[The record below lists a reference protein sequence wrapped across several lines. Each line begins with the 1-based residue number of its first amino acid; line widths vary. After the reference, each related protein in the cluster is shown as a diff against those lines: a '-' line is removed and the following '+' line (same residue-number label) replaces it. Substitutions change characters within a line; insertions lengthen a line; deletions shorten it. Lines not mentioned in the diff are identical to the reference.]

1 MKNLSKILVFTV
13 LSVFLVAGSA
23 MAVPSTLHDIT
34 GIAGTQGYTDTGA
47 ESVYLTHT
55 ANANTDATAFL
66 FFEFAGWANTN
77 TFGIYD
83 FTTATDGTI
92 TMGNKL
98 EVFNGAMSP
107 PTSPLSNSSV
117 TLEWDLNAGT
127 VTNSVTD
134 DSAGIDT
141 TFGFYLGTV
150 GNSNYPAATWYTH
163 TALNV
168 EDDGVAR
175 DHVML
180 FDTTDN
186 RVGGLLGSD
195 VVLAFEDLDISI
207 GSDLDFGDMVVGVS
221 DVAPVPEPATMLLL
235 GSGLVGLAGFG
246 RKKFF
251 KKG

>member
-23 MAVPSTLHDIT
+23 MALPGTLEDIT
-34 GIAGTQGYTDTGA
+34 GIGGIGLDSYTDTGA

-55 ANANTDATAFL
+55 GSENCDATAFL
-66 FFEFAGWANTN
+66 FFEFSDWADTN
-77 TFGIYD
+77 TLGIYD
-83 FTTATDGTI
+83 FTIHADGTI
-92 TMGNKL
+92 TVDNTL

-107 PTSPLSNSSV
+107 PTSPFSTSV
-117 TLEWDLNAGT
+117 TLQWNLSTDT
-127 VTNSVTD
+127 VTNAYTGVSSD
-134 DSAGIDT
+134 IDT

-168 EDDGVAR
+168 DAC

-180 FDTTDN
+180 FDTHDN
-186 RVGGLLGSD
+186 SGGLSGSD
-195 VVLAFEDLDISI
+195 VVLAFEDLDNSI
-207 GSDLDFGDMVVGVS
+207 GSDLDYNDMIFGVS
-221 DVAPVPEPATMLLL
+221 DVAPAPVPEPATMLLL

>member
-23 MAVPSTLHDIT
+23 MALPGTLEDIT
-34 GIAGTQGYTDTGA
+34 DIVDMDLDSYTDTGA

-55 ANANTDATAFL
+55 GIANPDATAFL
-66 FFEFAGWANTN
+66 FFEFSDWADTN

-83 FTTATDGTI
+83 FTIEANGTI
-92 TMGNKL
+92 TMGNTL

-107 PTSPLSNSSV
+107 LTSAFSNSSV
-117 TLEWDLNAGT
+117 TLAWDLNAGT
-127 VTNSVTD
+127 VTTNGSTPV
-134 DSAGIDT
+134 SMDT
-141 TFGFYLGTV
+141 TFGFYLGNV
-150 GNSNYPAATWYTH
+150 GNSNYWYTH

-168 EDDGVAR
+168 DGY

-186 RVGGLLGSD
+186 GVGSLLGSD
-195 VVLAFEDLDISI
+195 VVLAFEDSHISSGI
-207 GSDLDFGDMVVGVS
+207 NPDYNDMIIGVS
-221 DVAPVPEPATMLLL
+221 DVAPAPVPEPGTMLLL

>member
-55 ANANTDATAFL
+55 GHANTDATAFL

-83 FTTATDGTI
+83 FTTAANGTI
-92 TMGNKL
+92 TVGNPL
-98 EVFNGAMSP
+98 EVFSGGV
-107 PTSPLSNSSV
+107 SPLNSA
-117 TLEWDLNAGT
+117 TLHWDLNAGT
-127 VTNSVTD
+127 VTNQGT
-134 DSAGIDT
+134 SASADIDT

-168 EDDGVAR
+168 EADGVAR

-186 RVGGLLGSD
+186 SVGRLLGSD